1 MKRTFINGR
10 FLSLFAL
17 ALLLGL
23 GVLLWVLEGL
33 SHELMLT
40 VPPAQLRMAVAKIV
54 LTVLAMIGGMGALC
68 VAFWRQR
75 WQAEREAEEQVRFLA
90 HHDALSGVL
99 NRTSFQQ
106 ALQQAVQNGRAGGP
120 AFAVLCIDLD
130 HFKEINDSLG
140 HAAGD
145 AVLRETA
152 SRLQEVTR
160 QGDRVARL
168 GGDEF
173 AILQAHVT
181 QSEDVGILAR
191 RVVQSLSVAFE
202 VADQTLVC
210 GGSVGAAIY
219 GVDGLAPD
227 ELLHRADLALYRA
240 KAAGRGTFSFYD
252 AAMDLQLQERRVL
265 TRDLREAL
273 TRDELSLHFQPLFES
288 DGRTI
293 TGYEALMRWQ
303 HPKRGNIPPSVFIPL
318 AEDTGMIDS
327 LGRWVLRRACAEA
340 ALWAAP
346 LTVAVNLSAMQ
357 FRRGDLVDV
366 VTEALAEAGL
376 AAHRLE
382 LEITESLLMGN
393 TEPVIEALRSLSAMG
408 VRIAMDDF
416 GTGYS
421 SLAYLW
427 RFPFDKVKID
437 RAFTQNLANDPK
449 VGLIVKSIIL
459 LAHSLDI
466 RVNAEGVETSAQMSA
481 LQEHGC
487 DELQGFLLGRP
498 APVNT
503 QAHTQ
508 TPVPSTLHQV
518 PARGRRTWGRLETQ
532 PAPL

>member
-1 MKRTFINGR
+1 MITMMRTFANGR

-17 ALLLGL
+17 ALLSGL
-23 GVLLWVLEGL
+23 GVLGLVLDDIVRGLPEGAAHL
-33 SHELMLT
+33 HASL
-40 VPPAQLRMAVAKIV
+40 VKIV
-54 LTVLAMIGGMGALC
+54 LTVMAMFVGLGLLC
-68 VAFWRQR
+68 LGFWRQTLR
-75 WQAEREAEEQVRFLA
+75 AERAAAEQVRFLA
-90 HHDALSGVL
+90 HHDALSGLL
-99 NRTSFQQ
+99 NRTSFQEAMQ
-106 ALQQAVQNGRAGGP
+106 HAVEIGRAGGP

-130 HFKEINDSLG
+130 HFKEINDTLG

-145 AVLRETA
+145 AVLREA
-152 SRLQEVTR
+152 SSRLQDVTR

-173 AILQAHVT
+173 AVLQAQVN
-181 QSEDVGILAR
+181 QADDVGRLAQR
-191 RVVQSLSVAFE
+191 IVEVLAEPYHVAGQSL
-202 VADQTLVC
+202 LC

-219 GVDGLAPD
+219 GVDGLAPA

-240 KAAGRGTFSFYD
+240 KAAGRGAYSFYD
-252 AAMDLQLQERRVL
+252 GEMDLQLQERRQL
-265 TRDLREAL
+265 TRDLRGAL
-273 TRDELSLHFQPLFES
+273 AQDELTLHFQPLFES

-293 TGYEALMRWQ
+293 AGYEALLRWQ
-303 HPKRGNIPPSVFIPL
+303 HPKRGNIPPAVFIPL
-318 AEDTGMIDS
+318 AEETGIIDA
-327 LGRWVLRRACAEA
+327 LGRWVLMRACAEA
-340 ALWAAP
+340 TLWAAP
-346 LTVAVNLSAMQ
+346 LTVAVNLSAAQ

-366 VTEALAEAGL
+366 VTQALRDAEL
-376 AAHRLE
+376 APHRLE

-393 TEPVIEALRSLSAMG
+393 TEPVIDTLRRLSDMG

-437 RAFTQNLANDPK
+437 RAFTQHLATDPK
-449 VGLIVKSIIL
+449 VGLIVKSIIS

-481 LQEHGC
+481 LQAHGC

-498 APVNT
+498 AP
-503 QAHTQ
+503 AHVPL
-508 TPVPSTLHQV
+508 PVADTV
-518 PARGRRTWGRLETQ
+518 RRPARGRRTCGRLETQ

>member
-10 FLSLFAL
+10 FLSLFVL
-17 ALLLGL
+17 ALLAGLGL
-23 GVLLWVLEGL
+23 MLWVLQGIAQDL
-33 SHELMLT
+33 P
-40 VPPAQLRMAVAKIV
+40 VAIPPDQYRSAVAKLV
-54 LTVLAMIGGMGALC
+54 LTVMGLFGGLGALC
-68 VAFWRQR
+68 VVFWRQHWR
-75 WQAEREAEEQVRFLA
+75 AERTAAEQVRFLA
-90 HHDALSGVL
+90 HHDALSGLL

-106 ALQQAVQNGRAGGP
+106 AMQQSVQAGREGGH

-130 HFKEINDSLG
+130 HFKEINDTLG

-181 QSEDVGILAR
+181 QSEDVGHLANR
-191 RVVQSLSVAFE
+191 IVQALSEPYDVSG
-202 VADQTLVC
+202 QTLIC

-219 GVDGLAPD
+219 GVDGLAPE

-240 KAAGRGTFSFYD
+240 KAAGRGAFSFYD
-252 AAMDLQLQERRVL
+252 AAMDLQLQERRHL
-265 TRDLREAL
+265 TRDLRAAL
-273 TRDELSLHFQPLFES
+273 ARDELTLHFQPLFES

-293 TGYEALMRWQ
+293 AGYEALLRWQ
-303 HPKRGNIPPSVFIPL
+303 HPKRGNIPPVVFIPL
-318 AEDTGMIDS
+318 AEETGMIDA
-327 LGRWVLRRACAEA
+327 LGRWVLKRACAEA

-346 LTVAVNLSAMQ
+346 LTVAVNLSAVQ
-357 FRRGDLVDV
+357 FRRGDLVQV
-366 VTEALAEAGL
+366 VTEALAEADL
-376 AAHRLE
+376 PATRLE

-393 TEPVIEALRSLSAMG
+393 TEPVIEALRALSELG

-427 RFPFDKVKID
+427 RFPFHKVKID
-437 RAFTQNLANDPK
+437 RAFTQHLASDPK
-449 VGLIVKSIIL
+449 VGLIVKSIIT

-466 RVNAEGVETSAQMSA
+466 RVNAEGVETSEQMSA
-481 LQEHGC
+481 LQAHGC

-498 APVNT
+498 APVNSIGDPVTTPQAT
-503 QAHTQ
+503 QKA
-508 TPVPSTLHQV
+508 VPL
-518 PARGRRTWGRLETQ
+518 RGRRTWGRLETQ